1 MLTLLQPW
9 ALVLLLGAVLATG
22 LGIGQGFY
30 WSWIS
35 RRQAEHDKLARR
47 LGTVITD
54 EDQASLF
61 RDVAADAAATAL
73 GSPGQHLKD
82 LLTESEFT
90 WSVGRFLMI
99 SAGIAAVV
107 GLGGYLWMQVAWG
120 SGTPALLVGVVA
132 SLGPYIVIRRKAEA
146 RSRALIEQLPEALD
160 LMARSLQAGLSLSD
174 AFKMCA
180 EELPLPLAGE
190 FGRVFEEIRFGRDYR
205 TALNGLLDRNPR
217 LFELRMFVS
226 SVLLQRETGGNLIE
240 VLNSISNTIR
250 NRFLFHAKV
259 KALTSEARFS
269 ALVLG
274 FLPLGVFGL
283 ISFMNPEYMEPLFTD
298 TWGFYMIGA
307 MLTLYAT
314 GGFLM
319 YTISQVEV

>member
-1 MLTLLQPW
+1 VFDGVQLWVWPF
-9 ALVLLLGAVLATG
+9 VIGAVLAAG
-22 LGIGQGFY
+22 FGIGQGFY

-35 RRQAEHDKLARR
+35 RRQAEHDRLARR
-47 LGTVITD
+47 LGTVITE

-61 RDVAADAAATAL
+61 REVAADAAATAL
-73 GSPGQHLKD
+73 GSPGQHIKD
-82 LLTESEFT
+82 LLTESEYT

-99 SAGIAAVV
+99 SAGIAALV
-107 GLGGYLWMQVAWG
+107 GLGGYLYL
-120 SGTPALLVGVVA
+120 GTPALLVGIVA
-132 SLGPYIVIRRKAEA
+132 SLGPYIVIRRRAEQ

-174 AFKMCA
+174 AFTMCA

-283 ISFMNPEYMEPLFTD
+283 ITFMNPEYMTPLWTD

-307 MLTLYAT
+307 MLSLYAT